1 MSEGWNIAVL
11 GATGAVGEAL
21 IETLAERQFP
31 VGEIYALARNESAG
45 EHLRFGGKTITV
57 QDAADFDWT
66 QAQLAFFVAGKE
78 ATAAWVEEAT
88 NAGCLVIDS
97 SGLFALEP
105 DVPLVVPDVNPF
117 VLADYRNRNVIA
129 VPDSLTSQLLA
140 ALKPLIDQGGLS
152 RISVTS
158 LISASAQGKKA
169 VDALAGQSAKLLNGI
184 PIDEDDFFGR
194 QLAFNMLP
202 LLPDREGNVREERR
216 IVDEVRKIMQ
226 DEGLMI
232 SASVVQAPVFY
243 GHAQMVNFEALR
255 PLAAE
260 EARDAFS
267 QSEDIV
273 LSEEN
278 EFPTQVGDASGSPHL
293 SVGCVRNDY
302 GMPEQIQFWSV
313 ADQQQPPV
321 YKIALG
327 IEYDGSRYYGWQR
340 QNEVRSVQEKLEK
353 ALSQVANEPI
363 TVFCA
368 GRTDAGVHGTGQVVH
383 FETTA
388 LRKDAAWTLGVNA
401 NLPGDI
407 AVRWVKAVPDDFH
420 ARFSATARRY
430 RYIIYN
436 HRLRPAVLSKGVTH
450 FYEPLDA
457 ERMHRAAQ
465 CLLGE
470 NDFTSFRAVQCQSRT
485 PWRNV
490 MHINVTRHGPYV
502 VVDIKA
508 NAFVHHMVRNIV
520 GSLME
525 VGAHNQPESWIAEL
539 LAAKDRTLAA
549 ATAKAEG
556 LYLVA
561 VDYPDRFDLP
571 KPPMGPLFLA
581 D

>member
-1 MSEGWNIAVL
+1 MS
-11 GATGAVGEAL
+11 
-21 IETLAERQFP
+21 
-31 VGEIYALARNESAG
+31 
-45 EHLRFGGKTITV
+45 
-57 QDAADFDWT
+57 
-66 QAQLAFFVAGKE
+66 
-78 ATAAWVEEAT
+78 
-88 NAGCLVIDS
+88 
-97 SGLFALEP
+97 
-105 DVPLVVPDVNPF
+105 
-117 VLADYRNRNVIA
+117 
-129 VPDSLTSQLLA
+129 
-140 ALKPLIDQGGLS
+140 
-152 RISVTS
+152 
-158 LISASAQGKKA
+158 
-169 VDALAGQSAKLLNGI
+169 
-184 PIDEDDFFGR
+184 
-194 QLAFNMLP
+194 
-202 LLPDREGNVREERR
+202 
-216 IVDEVRKIMQ
+216 
-226 DEGLMI
+226 
-232 SASVVQAPVFY
+232 
-243 GHAQMVNFEALR
+243 
-255 PLAAE
+255 
-260 EARDAFS
+260 
-267 QSEDIV
+267 
-273 LSEEN
+273 
-278 EFPTQVGDASGSPHL
+278 
-293 SVGCVRNDY
+293 
-302 GMPEQIQFWSV
+302 
-313 ADQQQPPV
+313 DQQQLPV

-327 IEYDGSRYYGWQR
+327 IEYDGSKYYGWQR

-388 LRKDAAWTLGVNA
+388 QRKDAAWTLGVNA

-525 VGAHNQPESWIAEL
+525 VGAHNQPESWIASCWRQRTERWRQQRQKRKGCIWSRWITL
-539 LAAKDRTLAA
+539 TGMIFQNRQWARYFWRTNENNARNISGCSQRSYSLKDDEY
-549 ATAKAEG
+549 KA
-556 LYLVA
+556 
-561 VDYPDRFDLP
+561 
-571 KPPMGPLFLA
+571 
-581 D
+581 